1 MPSRCVNDA
10 LGLRERA
17 AHMRVLSLM
26 ISDVEA
32 QANMQRLA
40 DNYDE
45 LADRAAT
52 RVGMSNIP
60 KPSNKNLSSK

>member
-10 LGLRERA
+10 LDWRERA

-52 RVGMSNIP
+52 RVGMSNIL